1 MLNKQPQKLK
11 EMKNAEI
18 KGLTLAELKE
28 KIGSEKE
35 ASRKMKFAHQVSA
48 IENPMKIRETRKLIA
63 RLKTE
68 LTAKER
74 QK

>member
-1 MLNKQPQKLK
+1 
-11 EMKNAEI
+11 MKNAEI
-18 KGLTLAELKE
+18 KGLTVAELTE

-35 ASRKMKFAHQVSA
+35 TMRKMKFAHQVSA

-74 QK
+74 KK

>member
-1 MLNKQPQKLK
+1 
-11 EMKNAEI
+11 MKNAEI
-18 KGLTLAELKE
+18 KGLTVVELSE

-35 ASRKMKFAHQVSA
+35 TMRKMKFAHQVSA

-68 LTAKER
+68 LTAKEG
-74 QK
+74 KK

>member
-1 MLNKQPQKLK
+1 
-11 EMKNAEI
+11 MKNAEI
-18 KGLTLAELKE
+18 KGLTVAELTE

-35 ASRKMKFAHQVSA
+35 TMRKMKFAHQVSA
-48 IENPMKIRETRKLIA
+48 IENPMKIRETRQLIA

-68 LTAKER
+68 LTSKER

>member
-1 MLNKQPQKLK
+1 
-11 EMKNAEI
+11 MKNAEI
-18 KGLTLAELKE
+18 KGLTLVELNE

-35 ASRKMKFAHQVSA
+35 TMRKMKFAHQVSA

-68 LTAKER
+68 LTAKAS
-74 QK
+74 KK